1 MSPSSGSLGATS
13 PIPFEPAR
21 SFVLSTTL
29 PLVAQAAG
37 DGSYLQAVVL
47 GIVQGVTEMLP
58 ISSSGHLIL
67 LPRFFGWEDQG
78 LAFDA
83 AMHVGTLLAVLLY
96 FHQDLWR
103 MFTAGLAS
111 VFKGRHTPDSRLA
124 WAVVL
129 GTIPVAVAGLLLK
142 DTIEHVFRN
151 PLLVAGNL
159 ALWGVVLW
167 LADRYGRRRRSVAQM
182 DLRDGLLIGLAQA
195 LALVPG
201 TSRSGITMS
210 AGLALGLTR
219 EAAARFSFL
228 LSVPAVT
235 AAGALAVLDLAK
247 AGPAQPWGPMG
258 VAVAVSAV
266 AGLLSI
272 HLLLRL
278 IQRVGMA
285 PFTVYRLA
293 LAAFCVYVFV

>member
-13 PIPFEPAR
+13 PLPFESAR

-182 DLRDGLLIGLAQA
+182 NLRDGLLIGLAQA

-247 AGPAQPWGPMG
+247 AGPGQPWGPMG

-266 AGLLSI
+266 TGLLSI

-293 LAAFCVYVFV
+293 LAAFCVYIFV

>member
-1 MSPSSGSLGATS
+1 M
-13 PIPFEPAR
+13 
-21 SFVLSTTL
+21 
-29 PLVAQAAG
+29 
-37 DGSYLQAVVL
+37 
-47 GIVQGVTEMLP
+47 
-58 ISSSGHLIL
+58 
-67 LPRFFGWEDQG
+67 
-78 LAFDA
+78 
-83 AMHVGTLLAVLLY
+83 
-96 FHQDLWR
+96 
-103 MFTAGLAS
+103 
-111 VFKGRHTPDSRLA
+111 
-124 WAVVL
+124 
-129 GTIPVAVAGLLLK
+129 
-142 DTIEHVFRN
+142 
-151 PLLVAGNL
+151 AGNL

-247 AGPAQPWGPMG
+247 AGPGQPWGPMG

-266 AGLLSI
+266 TGLLSI

-293 LAAFCVYVFV
+293 LAAFCVYIFV

>member
-1 MSPSSGSLGATS
+1 MGLDKYYLINMIGNPL
-13 PIPFEPAR
+13 E
-21 SFVLSTTL
+21 TT
-29 PLVAQAAG
+29 
-37 DGSYLQAVVL
+37 
-47 GIVQGVTEMLP
+47 I
-58 ISSSGHLIL
+58 
-67 LPRFFGWEDQG
+67 
-78 LAFDA
+78 
-83 AMHVGTLLAVLLY
+83 
-96 FHQDLWR
+96 
-103 MFTAGLAS
+103 FTANMMFSGALDE
-111 VFKGRHTPDSRLA
+111 VPKLRFL
-124 WAVVL
+124 L
-129 GTIPVAVAGLLLK
+129 G
-142 DTIEHVFRN
+142 
-151 PLLVAGNL
+151 
-159 ALWGVVLW
+159 
-167 LADRYGRRRRSVAQM
+167 VAQM

-285 PFTVYRLA
+285 PFTIYRLG